1 MEIKINFKDPYF
13 TGSKTDK
20 SNGLTITY
28 PVADVDTIANVAE
41 NVRRNARYFFS
52 SHSFDEIQDKIDT
65 VDRYFC
71 DQGNQEIKQLVNFI
85 HNTSGFSR
93 FDIENYGLGIFP
105 LLADYD
111 RDKRSKYV
119 NTALKTPRVI
129 ETIHGYLKR
138 FGIQNPFCKWKEP
151 DLVSHFISGNV
162 VGYTSIL
169 SRIGFPVKEK
179 GAGQILK
186 LPSLSAFFPMV
197 YLNKLND
204 IYPELRGTIACGYWQ
219 GGDQEIEK
227 VVIKESDA
235 INILSS
241 DEVINDLLVRI
252 KQYNPKTTTLL
263 HGHKIGIAYIASEFL
278 EIKSLLDQV
287 LYGLVC
293 DISAFDGGACC
304 NVKNIYVQGDVK
316 KFSEELF
323 TRLDHFAKQVSLVSY
338 LARPVGNHLY
348 KIYLGSG
355 EVLMSEEK
363 NAMVRM
369 KHNPEFWK
377 PDALYRY
384 VQVMPVKNEK
394 EVYHIIK
401 GNSRY
406 LQTAIVAVPDE
417 KIIPV
422 LNLFGKAGVSNIHY
436 PGTAP
441 LLHVSEEPHDCD
453 FDFFKVRY
461 NYSVKFAATNFKK
474 NSDWLL

>member
-1 MEIKINFKDPYF
+1 MEVKIDFKDPYF
-13 TGSKTDK
+13 TSSKTD
-20 SNGLTITY
+20 SNNGLSITY
-28 PVADVDTIANVAE
+28 PVADVDTIENVAE
-41 NVRRNARYFFS
+41 DVRRNAEDFFS
-52 SHSFDEIQDKIDT
+52 GHSFDEIQDKIDA

-71 DQGNQEIKQLVNFI
+71 DLGNPEIKKLVNFI
-85 HNTSGFSR
+85 NKTSGFSR
-93 FDIENYGLGIFP
+93 YDIENYGLGIFP
-105 LLADYD
+105 LLVNYD
-111 RDKRSKYV
+111 REKRNRFVSA
-119 NTALKTPRVI
+119 ALKTPKVI

-151 DLVSHFISGNV
+151 RLLSHFISGNV

-169 SRIGFPVKEK
+169 SRIGFPVKDE

-186 LPSLSAFFPMV
+186 LPSSSAFFPMV

-204 IYPELRGTIACGYWQ
+204 IYPELRKTIACGYWR

-227 VVIKESDA
+227 VVIRESDA

-241 DEVINDLLVRI
+241 DEVIEDLSGRI
-252 KQYNPKTTTLL
+252 KQYNPKATTLL

-278 EIKSLLDQV
+278 QDKALLDQV

-304 NVKNIYVQGDVK
+304 NVKNIYVRGDVK
-316 KFSEELF
+316 KFSDELF
-323 TRLDHFAKQVSLVSY
+323 ARLNDFAQKISLVSY
-338 LARPVGNHLY
+338 LVRPVGSHLY

-369 KHNPEFWK
+369 KQNPEFWI

-384 VQVMPVKNEK
+384 VQVMPVQNEK

-406 LQTAIVAVPDE
+406 LQMAIVAVPDE

-422 LNLFGKAGVSNIHY
+422 LDLFGKAGVSNIHY

-441 LLHVSEEPHDCD
+441 LLHVSEEPHDCE